1 MTSIRLENRVAAPL
15 WTLRLGFL
23 LLAFVLVFRAGPAAA
38 VDIREVTS
46 PGGITAW
53 LVEDY
58 SAPVITVAVAFQ
70 GGSSQDPQGREG
82 MAELI
87 SALFDEG
94 AGPYDSKMFQ
104 ARIAK
109 LGIELGY
116 RDSRDKF
123 TGVLRTLKEDS
134 ADAFDMM
141 RLTLTELHFEDSA
154 VERMKNAIIAG
165 IERKRNSPSA
175 RAGEVLRET
184 LFGTHP
190 YGRPGDGTVDS
201 ISAITRGDLV
211 AHFSRIFAKDNLKIG
226 IVGAMSAEEAGA
238 MLDKVFGN
246 LPSTARLDPVADAKI
261 AFGDT
266 LSVEED
272 IPQSQIVFAYPGVKR
287 ENPEFFAA
295 YIANHILGGGT
306 FSSRLYDEVREKRGL
321 AYSVNSSLAT
331 YDHAA
336 FVSVSSAT
344 RSDRA
349 AETVELMRGEIERF
363 AMEGPTQAEL
373 DAAKKYIIGSYAI
386 NNLDTS
392 AKIASTLLA
401 MQTEKLGIDYIDRR
415 EELIGAVSLDEVRAI
430 AKKLFS
436 AKPTLIVVGPKS
448 S

>member
-1 MTSIRLENRVAAPL
+1 MTSTREPTRLSRSFTAFSLAC
-15 WTLRLGFL
+15 L
-23 LLAFVLVFRAGPAAA
+23 LVLLVMLVQARPAAA
-38 VDIREVTS
+38 VDIREVRS
-46 PGGITAW
+46 PGGISAW

-70 GGSSQDPQGREG
+70 GGSSQDPKGREG

-116 RDSRDKF
+116 RDSRDQI

-134 ADAFDMM
+134 ADAFEMM
-141 RLTLTELHFEDSA
+141 RLTLTELHFEESA
-154 VERMKNAIIAG
+154 VERMKNAIVAG
-165 IERKRNSPSA
+165 IERKRNNPSA
-175 RAGEVLRET
+175 RAGEALRET
-184 LFGTHP
+184 LYGNHP
-190 YGRPGDGTVDS
+190 YGRPGDGTVES
-201 ISAITRGDLV
+201 ISAITREELV
-211 AHFSRIFAKDNLKIG
+211 AHFSRLFARDNLSIG
-226 IVGAMSAEEAGA
+226 IVGAMSSEEAGL
-238 MLDKVFGN
+238 MLDRVFGN
-246 LPSTARLDPVADAKI
+246 LPQKAQLEPVPEAEI
-261 AFGDT
+261 RFGNT
-266 LSVEED
+266 LAIEED

-287 ENPEFFAA
+287 DSPEFFAA

-321 AYSVNSSLAT
+321 AYSVNSSLST

-349 AETVELMRGEIERF
+349 SETVELMRSEIDRF
-363 AMEGPTQAEL
+363 AKDGPTQAEL
-373 DAAKKYIIGSYAI
+373 DAARKYIIGSYAI

-401 MQTEKLGIDYIDRR
+401 MQTEKLGIDYIEKR
-415 EELIGAVSLDEVRAI
+415 EALIGAVSLDEVRAI

-436 AKPTLIVVGPKS
+436 ATPTLIVVGPKS